1 MAEGIPKDDWKKD
14 SDEEPEDSEQVNRE
28 ATEEDKS
35 TFLMEK
41 ELENFLIKNWEKTDF
56 SNTLELI
63 NDDNGNM
70 VSQQFQT
77 DIGKIDI
84 LVRDKNTKQYVI
96 IELKR
101 NQTSDDTV
109 GQLARYM
116 GWLEENKTNGKLTK
130 GIIIAAQYDQR
141 LYYALKKMQDAEVYL
156 YRVDFKLTEFKDGSK

>member
-1 MAEGIPKDDWKKD
+1 MSEFLYKSSIKDDWKKD

-101 NQTSDDTV
+101 NQTSDDTI
-109 GQLARYM
+109 GQIARYM
-116 GWLEENKTNGKLTK
+116 GWVEYHISKGQPSR
-130 GIIIAAQYDQR
+130 GIIIGSKYDDK
-141 LYYALKKMQDAEVYL
+141 LSYALKKINGVKFYQYEVN
-156 YRVDFKLTEFKDGSK
+156 FKLKEL